1 MSIQLAESDAQIL
14 SCFPT
19 LSQLRPHLE
28 FDRFLD
34 QVHRQQQ
41 QGYQLAFVEVESR
54 AVAIAGFRV
63 SENLF
68 AGKFMYV
75 DDLVVDE
82 NARSQQ
88 HGQNLFNWLI
98 AYAKQQGCVQLHL
111 DSGVQ
116 RFDAHRFY
124 LRQRMKIA
132 SHHFSLDLWDD
143 RPFET
148 TLAVSAKQRA
158 PLYQATISNSK
169 TSEASPVPFTVT
181 CDS

>member
-1 MSIQLAESDAQIL
+1 MSIQLAESDTQIL

-28 FDRFLD
+28 LD
-34 QVHRQQQ
+34 QFLEQVRRQQQ
-41 QGYQLAFVEVESR
+41 QGYQLVYIDVEGRSV
-54 AVAIAGFRV
+54 AVAGFRV
-63 SENLF
+63 LENLF

-82 NARSQQ
+82 EVRSKRY
-88 HGQNLFNWLI
+88 GQIVFNWLT
-98 AYAKQQGCVQLHL
+98 AYAKQQGCVQLDL

-132 SHHFSLDLWDD
+132 SHHFSLDL
-143 RPFET
+143 R
-148 TLAVSAKQRA
+148 
-158 PLYQATISNSK
+158 
-169 TSEASPVPFTVT
+169 
-181 CDS
+181 

>member
-28 FDRFLD
+28 LDQFLD
-34 QVHRQQQ
+34 QVRRQQQ
-41 QGYQLAFVEVESR
+41 QGYQLVYIDVEGRSV
-54 AVAIAGFRV
+54 AVAGFRV
-63 SENLF
+63 LENLF

-82 NARSQQ
+82 EVRPLRYLRSSAKRY
-88 HGQNLFNWLI
+88 GQIVFNWLI
-98 AYAKQQGCVQLHL
+98 AYAKQQDCQQLHL

-132 SHHFSLDLWDD
+132 SHHFSLDL
-143 RPFET
+143 R
-148 TLAVSAKQRA
+148 
-158 PLYQATISNSK
+158 
-169 TSEASPVPFTVT
+169 
-181 CDS
+181 